1 MVGFDD
7 CGLASMTTPSLTTI
21 RQPVDEMAQL
31 AVDML
36 IRAYRNELVPS
47 RTTLPVT
54 LIRRETT

>member
-1 MVGFDD
+1 MGFDD
-7 CGLASMTTPSLTTI
+7 WRLASMTTPSITTI

-36 IRAYRNELVPS
+36 IRANRNELVQA